1 MVIRLESFGQ
11 SVRCG
16 KAFTL
21 AEVVIS
27 LSILGLTMSGLL
39 AGYIFSA
46 NRAEWAA
53 YSLAAQSLAMQ
64 RLEQT
69 RAARWDPWDTQG
81 NTDEV
86 VIAKFPVTREIL
98 DIPLIGTNKVYATN
112 FTTIKLISTN
122 PPCKMIKVDCVWN
135 FMGRRNYTNT
145 VATYRAP
152 AQ

>member
-1 MVIRLESFGQ
+1 MVIRLDSFGR
-11 SVRCG
+11 SAKSCR
-16 KAFTL
+16 ALTL

-27 LSILGLTMSGLL
+27 LAILGLAMAGLL

-46 NRAEWAA
+46 NRAEWSA

-69 RAARWDPWDTQG
+69 RAARWDPWNIQG
-81 NTDEV
+81 QTDFV
-86 VIAKFPVTREIL
+86 VIANFPVSREIL

-112 FTTIKLISTN
+112 FTTITLISSN

-145 VATYRAP
+145 VATYRSP

>member
-1 MVIRLESFGQ
+1 MVIRIDSCGQ
-11 SVRCG
+11 SVRCCQ
-16 KAFTL
+16 ALTL

-27 LSILGLTMSGLL
+27 LAILGLAMAGML
-39 AGYIFSA
+39 AGYLFSA
-46 NRAEWAA
+46 NRAEWSA

-81 NTDEV
+81 NTDDV
-86 VIAKFPVTREIL
+86 VIANFPVTREIL
-98 DIPLIGTNKVYATN
+98 DIPQIGTNKVYATN

-135 FMGRRNYTNT
+135 FMGRRNFTNT

>member
-1 MVIRLESFGQ
+1 MVIRLDSFGR
-11 SVRCG
+11 SCKSCR
-16 KAFTL
+16 ALTL

-27 LSILGLTMSGLL
+27 LAILGLGMAGLL

-81 NTDEV
+81 NTDDV
-86 VIAKFPVTREIL
+86 VAANFPARREIL

-112 FTTIKLISTN
+112 YTTITLISAS
-122 PPCKMIKVDCVWN
+122 PPCKMVKVDCVWN
-135 FMGRRNYTNT
+135 FMGRRNFTNT
-145 VATYRAP
+145 IATYRAP

>member
-1 MVIRLESFGQ
+1 MVIRLDTVGRS
-11 SVRCG
+11 SKTC
-16 KAFTL
+16 KALTL

-27 LSILGLTMSGLL
+27 LAVLGLAMSGLL
-39 AGYIFSA
+39 VGYIFSA

-86 VIAKFPVTREIL
+86 VIASFPVVREIL

-112 FTTIKLISTN
+112 FTTIKLISAN

-152 AQ
+152 NQ

>member
-1 MVIRLESFGQ
+1 MVISLGSSIRSCRSG
-11 SVRCG
+11 RG
-16 KAFTL
+16 FTL

-27 LSILGLTMSGLL
+27 MAVLGLGMGGLL

-46 NRAEWAA
+46 NRAEWSS

-81 NTDEV
+81 NTDAVVNANFPAMREV
-86 VIAKFPVTREIL
+86 L
-98 DIPLIGTNKVYATN
+98 DIPQIGTNKVWATN
-112 FTTIKLISTN
+112 FTTITLISTS

-135 FMGRRNYTNT
+135 FMGRRNYTNS
-145 VATYRAP
+145 VATCRAP